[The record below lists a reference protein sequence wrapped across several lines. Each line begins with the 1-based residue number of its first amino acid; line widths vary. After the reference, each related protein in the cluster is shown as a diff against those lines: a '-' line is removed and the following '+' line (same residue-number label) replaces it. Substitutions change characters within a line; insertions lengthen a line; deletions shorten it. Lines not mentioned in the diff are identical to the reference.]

1 MASIQIY
8 YKNGNYEEFSPTVL
22 PFGDGY
28 LLQNEFIQSDDI
40 ENKGVVWERSYFA
53 LTDNKDE
60 KDGTLEQFQIVKPEN
75 LPKISN
81 IILNNNIQL
90 YPAPNAEVEEA
101 DHVEDDETEFDE
113 P

>member
-1 MASIQIY
+1 MASVQIY
-8 YKNGNYEEFSPTVL
+8 YKNGNYEEFSPTTL
-22 PFGDGY
+22 PSGDGY

-53 LTDNKDE
+53 LAANEDE

-81 IILNNNIQL
+81 IILNNIFLIYPKPENIE
-90 YPAPNAEVEEA
+90 AEKT
-101 DHVEDDETEFDE
+101 DNDDEEL
-113 P
+113 